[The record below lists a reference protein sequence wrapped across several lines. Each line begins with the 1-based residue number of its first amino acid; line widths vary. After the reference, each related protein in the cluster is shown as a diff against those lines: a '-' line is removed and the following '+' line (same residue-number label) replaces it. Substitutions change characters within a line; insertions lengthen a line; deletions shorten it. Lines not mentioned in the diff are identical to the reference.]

1 MKTTIDHKFNV
12 GDTVFFTE
20 DKKVRQGYIYA
31 IKTEIRKD
39 KLIGMYLIGKDFGQ
53 ETRLWER
60 KEREIFTSPTK
71 ARDFIIETLKK
82 EIYDI
87 NKDYLQ

>member
-39 KLIGMYLIGKDFGQ
+39 KLIGMYLIGKDLDKKQGFGNV
-53 ETRLWER
+53 
-60 KEREIFTSPTK
+60 
-71 ARDFIIETLKK
+71 KK
-82 EIYDI
+82 EKFLHHQPKQGILLL
-87 NKDYLQ
+87 KP